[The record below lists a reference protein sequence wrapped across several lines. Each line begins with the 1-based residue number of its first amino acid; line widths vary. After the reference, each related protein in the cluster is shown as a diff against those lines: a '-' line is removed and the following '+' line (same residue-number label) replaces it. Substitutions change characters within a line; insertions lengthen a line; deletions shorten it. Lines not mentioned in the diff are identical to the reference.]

1 MKKLVKLTGALAL
14 VAFFA
19 GSAISTSN
27 AQEVTMDDL
36 QVIEVA
42 DVDAL
47 LVDKDWEL
55 VSSEWVWRR
64 TVSDAPA
71 EPASP
76 STNN

>member
-64 TVSDAPA
+64 TVSDSTA

>member
-1 MKKLVKLTGALAL
+1 
-14 VAFFA
+14 
-19 GSAISTSN
+19 
-27 AQEVTMDDL
+27 MDDL

-64 TVSDAPA
+64 TVSTSPA
-71 EPASP
+71 PASP
-76 STNN
+76 STSN